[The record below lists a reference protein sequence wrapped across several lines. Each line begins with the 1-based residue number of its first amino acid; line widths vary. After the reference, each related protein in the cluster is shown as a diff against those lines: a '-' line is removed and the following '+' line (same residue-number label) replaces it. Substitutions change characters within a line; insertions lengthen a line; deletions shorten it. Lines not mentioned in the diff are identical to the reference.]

1 MSGLA
6 LAAQSSGGLVEALNG
21 LSQVFETTT
30 TRTVVTLA
38 AFGVLLGIGWV
49 TRRTQRWLRERLS
62 DFVSDV
68 LTVVVVGST
77 FACAFGVILGVWRL
91 ADDVQRAFA
100 QVAPENGTGPLL
112 AVTVVIVFATHLLS
126 RASRRVVDNLVGRRD
141 AFGQH
146 EVEVTYRVVQI
157 TLWVTAISVV
167 LGVWRVDLTGVL
179 VGAGFLGIV
188 VGMAAR
194 QTLGAVLAGFVLM
207 FARPFEIGDW
217 VQIGDREGIVTD
229 ISIVNTRVQT
239 FDGEYVMF
247 PNDLVSGQEV
257 VNRSRKGRLRIE
269 VEVGVDYETHVPTA
283 TELAGEAMDDLEEIL
298 SVPTPQVVVKR
309 FDDSAVVLGCR
320 FWIDKP
326 SARRKWR
333 ARTAVVEAV
342 KARFDEAGVKIPF
355 PQRELT
361 GREESGGFRH
371 AETEAPEPVE
381 GGRGD
386 ADADEDANGR
396 SDGDANPDGDANS
409 DGAARPD
416 PDPDAVV
423 EPSDEDVA
431 TPDAAGES
439 RNGFG
444 IGADDYESTFT
455 KAQPPDAADDGGG
468 ADGERDV
475 DARGDGG
482 DS

>member
-1 MSGLA
+1 MTGVA
-6 LAAQSSGGLVEALNG
+6 LATQGSGGVADALNG

-30 TRTVVTLA
+30 MRTLVTVAALA
-38 AFGVLLGIGWV
+38 VLAGIGWV
-49 TRRTQRWLRERLS
+49 TRRTQAWLRERLS

-68 LTVVVVGST
+68 LTVVIVGST
-77 FACAFGVILGVWRL
+77 FAGAFGVILGVWRL
-91 ADDVQRAFA
+91 ADDVQRALG
-100 QVAPENGTGPLL
+100 QVAPEGSTGPLL

-126 RASRRVVDNLVGRRD
+126 RTGRRIVDNLVSRRE

-157 TLWVTAISVV
+157 ALWVTATSVV

-217 VQIGDREGIVTD
+217 VEIGDQEGIVTD

-247 PNDLVSGQEV
+247 PNDIVSGQEM

-269 VEVGVDYETHVPTA
+269 VEVGVDYETDVPTA
-283 TELAGEAMDDLEEIL
+283 TEVAGEAMDGLEEIL

-309 FDDSAVVLGCR
+309 FGDSAVVLGCR
-320 FWIDKP
+320 FWIDNP

-333 ARTAVVEAV
+333 ARTAVMEAV
-342 KARFDEAGVKIPF
+342 KARFDEADVKIPF

-371 AETEAPEPVE
+371 AEAVAPEAVA
-381 GGRGD
+381 GGHGD
-386 ADADEDANGR
+386 ADA
-396 SDGDANPDGDANS
+396 NS
-409 DGAARPD
+409 DVDARR
-416 PDPDAVV
+416 DPDAAV
-423 EPSDEDVA
+423 ESSDEDVP
-431 TPDAAGES
+431 TPDGAGAS

-444 IGADDYESTFT
+444 IGAGDYESTFT
-455 KAQPPDAADDGGG
+455 KAEPPDDDG
-468 ADGERDV
+468 DGEDGQDV
-475 DARGDGG
+475 DARGE
-482 DS
+482 SS